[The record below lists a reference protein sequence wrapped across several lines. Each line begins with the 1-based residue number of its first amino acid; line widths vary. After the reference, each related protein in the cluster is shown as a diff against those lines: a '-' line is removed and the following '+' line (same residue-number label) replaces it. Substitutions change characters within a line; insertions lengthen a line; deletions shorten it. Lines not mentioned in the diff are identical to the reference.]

1 MPEFNIQSMTGFG
14 RAQAQSPVGQLTVE
28 LQTVNNRF
36 QDVSVSLP
44 RELNQFESALRAML
58 KQEISRGK
66 IDCRVRY
73 QPGEAGL
80 PQVTLNMT
88 LARQYVERLGA
99 LRELGVGGELTI
111 PVLTAL
117 PGVLEIK
124 AAELDEGTMWEAV
137 QGVVA
142 LALAALQ
149 AERRRE
155 GQATGEHLHE
165 MLLQMRAMVEEAD
178 RCKEDV
184 VTRYRERLT
193 ARVAE
198 LEASIKTQLEPGRLE
213 MEVALYAD
221 RVDVNEELVRLRTHL
236 DRFESLILNTE
247 GTPAGKNLDFLV
259 QELVREVNTLGS
271 KVRET
276 RATGLVLEMKS
287 VIERIREQIQNVM

>member
-1 MPEFNIQSMTGFG
+1 MPEFNLQSMTGFG
-14 RAQAQSPVGQLTVE
+14 RAQVQSPAGQFTVE

-44 RELNQFESALRAML
+44 RELNPFESALRALL

-66 IDCRVRY
+66 IDCRIRY

-80 PQVTLNMT
+80 PQVNINTSI
-88 LARQYVERLGA
+88 AKQYVERLEA
-99 LRELGVGGELTI
+99 LRELGAGGELTI
-111 PVLTAL
+111 QVLTAL

-124 AAELDEGTMWEAV
+124 AAELDEGALWETL
-137 QGVVA
+137 QGVVTQA
-142 LALAALQ
+142 IAALQ
-149 AERRRE
+149 GERRRE
-155 GQATGEHLHE
+155 GQALGEHLHE

-178 RCKEDV
+178 GAKEDV
-184 VTRYRERLT
+184 VARYRERLT

-213 MEVALYAD
+213 MEIALYAD
-221 RVDVNEELVRLRTHL
+221 RADVNEELVRLRTHL
-236 DRFESLILNTE
+236 DRFESLILNKE
-247 GTPAGKNLDFLV
+247 GALAGKNLDFLT

-276 RATGLVLEMKS
+276 RVTGLILEMKS
-287 VIERIREQIQNVM
+287 VIERIKEQIMNIM